1 MKARGITQ
9 AKIAL
14 FMDVTQ
20 SGISRSAGPSRGRAG
35 CSEEHPSPENL
46 GATQDLN
53 GTEQPNPDHSIPRSP
68 AGTWLYGLLKSIGP
82 ERSLDPRGV
91 WTEAIEQE
99 TGFTWDG
106 SARPP
111 RRSVWSDP
119 TSGMSP
125 DRPDWRL
132 PLVEFMEPGDGTL
145 QLDPDAHGLP
155 FMHTRIYPKHSVSL
169 SRRSSTRLQLP
180 AGMIATAGLVAAA
193 AAIGSTRSVY
203 TDDREHPA
211 ALWGVIVE
219 YGCRKFTAMD
229 VALSPYRSAARLTRP
244 RDRLSWID
252 AAKWNKLKPERRRRS
267 RRYHRSCS
275 PATPPR
281 NRWRSN
287 WPRRLVGLLLDVDEL
302 TTWAAGM
309 DAYRAK
315 AAGPDRSKLLHH
327 VEQPATRHPQRRA
340 AGHRRASG
348 RHLDWRHPPHALK
361 SLNSAPDGLAQRML
375 YTYHMDLGQY
385 PSDADPDHAVL
396 AAWAG
401 VIASL
406 LHLDGDDRLKLNSG
420 RAQDVEHRP
429 SDGRGRDPPR
439 RQPRRHLPQV
449 HRDERPGSRSC

>member
-1 MKARGITQ
+1 M
-9 AKIAL
+9 
-14 FMDVTQ
+14 
-20 SGISRSAGPSRGRAG
+20 P
-35 CSEEHPSPENL
+35 P
-46 GATQDLN
+46 QDLN
-53 GTEQPNPDHSIPRSP
+53 GTEQPDVDSIPRSP

-99 TGFTWDG
+99 TGFTWDEIRAAAEEIG
-106 SARPP
+106 
-111 RRSVWSDP
+111 VEGDP

-155 FMHTRIYPKHSVSL
+155 FMHTEDLPEALRELVEAE
-169 SRRSSTRLQLP
+169 STRLQLP

-211 ALWGVIVE
+211 ALWGVIVADT
-219 YGCRKFTAMD
+219 GAGKSPAMD
-229 VALSPYRSAARLTRP
+229 VALSPYRSAARLRG
-244 RDRLSWID
+244 REIASAWID
-252 AAKWNKLKPERRRRS
+252 AAKWNKLKPEERE
-267 RRYHRSCS
+267 
-275 PATPPR
+275 ATPQPEIPPLMLTGDTTTESLAEQLAASPR
-281 NRWRSN
+281 
-287 WPRRLVGLLLDVDEL
+287 GLLLDVDEL

-315 AAGPDRSKLLHH
+315 AAGPDRGRYCTMWNSQQLVITRKGA
-327 VEQPATRHPQRRA
+327 QPVIAERPVVTLIGGIH
-340 AGHRRASG
+340 
-348 RHLDWRHPPHALK
+348 PHALK

-375 YTYHMDLGQY
+375 YTYHMDLTEPY

-406 LHLDGDDRLKLNSG
+406 LRLDGDDRLKFDSG

-429 SDGRGRDPPR
+429 SVGRGRDPPR

-449 HRDERPGSRSC
+449 HRDERPARARVDAHQ